1 MNERDERDARIDQIA
16 SAIER
21 YVALHPNASDTI
33 DGIHRWWLMHE
44 PLAEDTTLIEP
55 ALTRLIERGIMMRRT
70 LPGDTVLF
78 CRR

>member
-1 MNERDERDARIDQIA
+1 MNERDERDAAIERIA

-33 DGIHRWWLMHE
+33 DGIHRWWLMNE
-44 PLAEDTTLIEP
+44 PLAEDTTLVEP
-55 ALTRLIERGIMMRRT
+55 ALTRLIERGVLMRRT

-78 CRR
+78 TRR